1 MSTKTIQSEY
11 YGDNP
16 RWFIGIVEDIADP
29 LRLGRVK
36 VRIYGIHNGDTSE
49 VPIFSL
55 PWATVSIPTT
65 EAGVDGIGVNP
76 GIIRGSQVIGI
87 FADGVQS
94 QYPIV
99 IGVIPFVQ
107 SDTPLVTS
115 NGFANRRTTNPDG
128 SYIPSDGFTP
138 DTTGAIGNSNME
150 RAFNFFVTYNNGTY
164 FTPEQAA
171 GIVGNLW
178 VESRMNPGVTS
189 SFANESSYGIAQWNP
204 AAGRLQGLRA
214 WAAERNLEIDQL
226 NTQLSYIIVEMESN
240 PTLYGLSAL
249 RTASTIEEA
258 TTVFM
263 NKFERPNAQY
273 AKLNERI
280 QAAQDTYSLYFL
292 GNS

>member
-1 MSTKTIQSEY
+1 MSIKAIQSEY
-11 YGDNP
+11 YGDNL
-16 RWFIGIVEDIADP
+16 RWFIGIVEDVADP

-36 VRIYGIHNGDTSE
+36 VRIFGIHNRDTSE
-49 VPIFSL
+49 VPTFSL

-65 EAGVDGIGVNP
+65 EAGVDGIGVNS
-76 GIIRGSQVIGI
+76 GIVRGSQVIGL
-87 FADGVQS
+87 FADGEQS

-99 IGVIPFVQ
+99 IGVIPFIQ

-115 NGFANRRTTNPDG
+115 TGFVNKRMTNRDG
-128 SYIPSDGFTP
+128 SYIPSDAFVP
-138 DTTGAIGNSNME
+138 DTTGAIGNNNTE
-150 RAFNFFVTYNNGTY
+150 RAFNFFVTYNNGRY

-189 SFANESSYGIAQWNP
+189 SFENERSYGIAQWNP

-214 WAAERNLEIDQL
+214 WAAQSNLEVDQL
-226 NTQLSYIIVEMESN
+226 DTQLAYIIVEMEQN
-240 PTLYGLSAL
+240 PNLYALSSL
-249 RTASTIEEA
+249 RSASTIEEA
-258 TTVFM
+258 TTIFM

-280 QAAQDTYSLYFL
+280 LAAKDIYNSYS
-292 GNS
+292 GNQ